1 MAPRATPSTRCPTQP
16 FAALLLNGFK
26 TLETRNNEL
35 FAPYEGR
42 RVVVRVGMKDWD
54 NASWKL
60 WHPAGAADLRPGFR
74 RGDAAGVVDV
84 GETRRLASFED
95 AAPRACACVE
105 DCGAFGTVISNAK
118 WFPKPWRVRGFPG
131 VVDLAVPA
139 DLVGGAAAAAT
150 ARAAGPPAIDAVAAP
165 AKKTGNRPTA
175 RAATERARRRRLG
188 VVVRAHDVVST
199 SATGNT
205 TSNKVPYPE
214 HDTHASTWP
223 PRPSSIVVGAA
234 AAAAPGAE
242 ASSVNWIAS
251 AAGRVLK

>member
-165 AKKTGNRPTA
+165 AKKTGNRANGA
-175 RAATERARRRRLG
+175 RGYRAG
-188 VVVRAHDVVST
+188 PA
-199 SATGNT
+199 
-205 TSNKVPYPE
+205 P
-214 HDTHASTWP
+214 P
-223 PRPSSIVVGAA
+223 PRCCSKSS
-234 AAAAPGAE
+234 
-242 ASSVNWIAS
+242 
-251 AAGRVLK
+251 

>member
-150 ARAAGPPAIDAVAAP
+150 ARAARSPAIDAVAAP
-165 AKKTGNRPTA
+165 AKKTGNR
-175 RAATERARRRRLG
+175 RQRRARLQSGPGAAACKLSSDMMFDKRPP
-188 VVVRAHDVVST
+188 
-199 SATGNT
+199 GNT

-234 AAAAPGAE
+234 AAAAPGAV

>member
-84 GETRRLASFED
+84 GETRRLASFDD

-105 DCGAFGTVISNAK
+105 DCGTFGTVVSNAK

-139 DLVGGAAAAAT
+139 DLVGGAAAAA
-150 ARAAGPPAIDAVAAP
+150 ARAAGPPAIDAAAAP
-165 AKKTGNRPTA
+165 AKKTGNR
-175 RAATERARRRRLG
+175 RQRRSRLQSG
-188 VVVRAHDVVST
+188 
-199 SATGNT
+199 
-205 TSNKVPYPE
+205 P
-214 HDTHASTWP
+214 
-223 PRPSSIVVGAA
+223 GAA
-234 AAAAPGAE
+234 A
-242 ASSVNWIAS
+242 
-251 AAGRVLK
+251 